1 MIELLN
7 RFAANSSDPREY
19 MRAPFTRGKWTY
31 AMNGHIAVR
40 VPKIDGMEILP
51 DKHAP
56 KLEGLF
62 ESVCLDACTCIGLAS
77 LPPQEECS
85 MCNGTGIA
93 YECEECDGD
102 GEFEHGSHT
111 YTCRECDGS
120 GQVAYG
126 GGIDIACRHCD
137 GTGVTRRKLMKVGGS
152 HFDLFYLHLINGLPG
167 ARFSPGAGPM
177 DCAWFVFDGGEGVLM
192 PRRDLAPPVLVHA
205 VPG

>member
-7 RFAANSSDPREY
+7 RFVANSSEPREY
-19 MRAPFTRGKWTY
+19 MRAPFTRGDWTY

-40 VPKIDGMEILP
+40 APKIDGMEILP
-51 DKHAP
+51 DEHAP
-56 KLEGLF
+56 GLEGLF
-62 ESVCLDACTCIGLAS
+62 ESVCPDACIALPP

-111 YTCRECDGS
+111 YTCKECDGS
-120 GQVAYG
+120 AQVAYSG
-126 GGIDIACRHCD
+126 EIAVACRHCG
-137 GTGVTRRKLMKVGGS
+137 GTGKKRMKAINVGRS

-167 ARFSPGAGPM
+167 ARFSLGAGPM

-205 VPG
+205 APG